1 MAKIDEGYVIKQY
14 QENSS
19 TYSIA
24 KELGTYPKKIE
35 RILKKNGIALRT
47 RSQAQANAIKTGRSK
62 HPTKGEKRSEEEKNK
77 ISKGKE
83 LSWKNTSD
91 EDREKFSQQAKER
104 WDKIPADKKKEMMEK
119 AGRALRIAAIE
130 GSKAEKFLQRKLNE
144 MGYDVVLHKKDLV
157 EGNFEIDLFLPE
169 LNTIIEIDGPQH
181 FLPVFGEKK
190 LQEVIKF
197 DSIKNGLLVSKG
209 FCVVRV
215 RYLCKNM
222 SRAVERKLWDLVS
235 KEVGKIKEKVPAK
248 NKRFIELEIGHE

>member
-1 MAKIDEGYVIKQY
+1 MSKIDEGYVIEQY
-14 QENSS
+14 QKNSS

-24 KELGTYPKKIE
+24 KELDTYPKKIE
-35 RILKKNGIALRT
+35 RILKKNGVTLRS

-62 HPTKGEKRSEEEKNK
+62 HPTKGEKRSEEDKNK

-83 LSWKNTSD
+83 LSWKNTSQ
-91 EDREKFSQQAKER
+91 EDREKFAQQAKDR
-104 WDKIPADKKKEMMEK
+104 WEKMPSDKKKEMMEK

-144 MGYDVVLHKKDLV
+144 MGFDVILHKKDLI

-222 SRAVERKLWDLVS
+222 SRAVERRLWDLVS
-235 KEVGKIKEKVPAK
+235 KEVGKIKDKFPTK

>member
-1 MAKIDEGYVIKQY
+1 MSKIDEGYVIEQY
-14 QENSS
+14 QKNSS

-24 KELGTYPKKIE
+24 KELDTYPKKIE
-35 RILKKNGIALRT
+35 RILKKNGVTLRS

-62 HPTKGEKRSEEEKNK
+62 HPTKGEKRSEEDKNK

-83 LSWKNTSD
+83 LSWKNTSQ
-91 EDREKFSQQAKER
+91 EDREKFAQQAKKR
-104 WDKIPADKKKEMMEK
+104 WEKMPPDKKKEMMEK

-130 GSKAEKFLQRKLNE
+130 GSKAEKFLQKKLNE
-144 MGYDVVLHKKDLV
+144 MGFDVILHKKDLI

-222 SRAVERKLWDLVS
+222 SRAVERRLWDLVFKGGWEDKGQVS
-235 KEVGKIKEKVPAK
+235 NQK
-248 NKRFIELEIGHE
+248 

>member
-14 QENSS
+14 QQNSS

-77 ISKGKE
+77 ISRGKE
-83 LSWKNTSD
+83 LSWKNTSE

-104 WDKIPADKKKEMMEK
+104 WEKIPADKKKEMMEK

-144 MGYDVVLHKKDLV
+144 MGYDVILHKKDLI

-235 KEVGKIKEKVPAK
+235 EQVGKIQDKFPTKS
-248 NKRFIELEIGHE
+248 KRFIELEIGHE

>member
-1 MAKIDEGYVIKQY
+1 MSKIDEGYVIEQY
-14 QENSS
+14 QKNSS

-24 KELGTYPKKIE
+24 KELDTYPKKIE
-35 RILKKNGIALRT
+35 RILKKNGVTLRS

-62 HPTKGEKRSEEEKNK
+62 HPTKGEKRSEEDKNK

-83 LSWKNTSD
+83 LSWKNTSQ
-91 EDREKFSQQAKER
+91 EDREKFAQQAKER
-104 WDKIPADKKKEMMEK
+104 WEKMPSDKKKEMMEK

-130 GSKAEKFLQRKLNE
+130 GSKAEKFLQKKLNE
-144 MGYDVVLHKKDLV
+144 MGFDVILHKKDLI

-222 SRAVERKLWDLVS
+222 SRAVERRLWDLVS
-235 KEVGKIKEKVPAK
+235 KEVGKIKDKFPTK

>member
-14 QENSS
+14 QQNSS

-35 RILKKNGIALRT
+35 RILKKNGITLRT

-62 HPTKGEKRSEEEKNK
+62 HPPKGEKRSEEDKNK
-77 ISKGKE
+77 ISRGKE
-83 LSWKNTSD
+83 LSWKNTSE

-144 MGYDVVLHKKDLV
+144 MGYDVILHKKDLI

-222 SRAVERKLWDLVS
+222 SRAVE
-235 KEVGKIKEKVPAK
+235 
-248 NKRFIELEIGHE
+248 

>member
-1 MAKIDEGYVIKQY
+1 MSKIDEGYVIEQY
-14 QENSS
+14 QKNSS

-24 KELGTYPKKIE
+24 KELDTYPKKIE
-35 RILKKNGIALRT
+35 RILKKNGITLRS

-62 HPTKGEKRSEEEKNK
+62 HPTKGEKRSEEDKNK

-83 LSWKNTSD
+83 LSWKNTSQ
-91 EDREKFSQQAKER
+91 EDREKFAQQAKDR
-104 WDKIPADKKKEMMEK
+104 WEKMPPDKKKEMMEK

-130 GSKAEKFLQRKLNE
+130 GSKAEKFLQKKLNE
-144 MGYDVVLHKKDLV
+144 MGFDVILHKKDLI

-222 SRAVERKLWDLVS
+222 SRAVERRLWDLVS
-235 KEVGKIKEKVPAK
+235 KEVGKIKDKFPTK

>member
-14 QENSS
+14 QQNSS

-35 RILKKNGIALRT
+35 RILKKNGITLRT

-83 LSWKNTSD
+83 LSWKNTSE

-104 WDKIPADKKKEMMEK
+104 WEKIPADKKKEMMEK

-144 MGYDVVLHKKDLV
+144 MGYDVILHKKDLI

-235 KEVGKIKEKVPAK
+235 EQVGKIQDKFPTK

>member
-14 QENSS
+14 QQNSS
-19 TYSIA
+19 TLSIA

-35 RILKKNGIALRT
+35 RILKKNGITLRT

-77 ISKGKE
+77 ISRGKE
-83 LSWKNTSD
+83 LSWKNTSE

-104 WDKIPADKKKEMMEK
+104 WEKIPADKKKEMMEK

-144 MGYDVVLHKKDLV
+144 MGYDVILHKKDLI

-235 KEVGKIKEKVPAK
+235 EQVGKIQDKFPTKS
-248 NKRFIELEIGHE
+248 KRFIELEIGHE

>member
-1 MAKIDEGYVIKQY
+1 MSKIDEGYVIEQY
-14 QENSS
+14 QKNSS

-35 RILKKNGIALRT
+35 RILKKNGVTLRS

-62 HPTKGEKRSEEEKNK
+62 HPTKGEKRSEEDKNK

-83 LSWKNTSD
+83 LSWKNTSQ
-91 EDREKFSQQAKER
+91 EDREKFAQQAKDR
-104 WDKIPADKKKEMMEK
+104 WEKMPSDKKKEMMEK

-144 MGYDVVLHKKDLV
+144 MGFDVILHKKDLI

-222 SRAVERKLWDLVS
+222 SRAVERRLWDLVS
-235 KEVGKIKEKVPAK
+235 KEVGKIKDKFPTK

>member
-1 MAKIDEGYVIKQY
+1 MAKIDEVYVIKQY
-14 QENSS
+14 QQNSS

-35 RILKKNGIALRT
+35 RILKKNNITLRT

-62 HPTKGEKRSEEEKNK
+62 HPTKGEKRSEEDKNK

-83 LSWKNTSD
+83 LSWKNTSE

-144 MGYDVVLHKKDLV
+144 MGYDVILHKKDLI

-235 KEVGKIKEKVPAK
+235 EQVGKIQDKFPTKS
-248 NKRFIELEIGHE
+248 KRFIELEIGHE

>member
-1 MAKIDEGYVIKQY
+1 MSKIDEGYVIDQY
-14 QENSS
+14 QKNSS

-35 RILKKNGIALRT
+35 RILKKNGITLRT

-62 HPTKGEKRSEEEKNK
+62 HPTKGEKRSEEDKNK
-77 ISKGKE
+77 ISRGKE
-83 LSWKNTSD
+83 LSWKNTSE
-91 EDREKFSQQAKER
+91 EDREKFSQQAKKR
-104 WDKIPADKKKEMMEK
+104 WEKIPADKKREMMEK
-119 AGRALRIAAIE
+119 AGRALRIASIE
-130 GSKAEKFLQRKLNE
+130 GSKAEKFLQKKLNE
-144 MGYDVVLHKKDLV
+144 MGYDVMLHKKDLI

-181 FLPVFGEKK
+181 FLPVFGEKR

-209 FCVVRV
+209 FCVIRV

-222 SRAVERKLWDLVS
+222 SRAVERRLWDLVS
-235 KEVGKIKEKVPAK
+235 KEVGKIKDKFPAK
-248 NKRFIELEIGHE
+248 SKRFIELEIGHE

>member
-14 QENSS
+14 QQNSS

-35 RILKKNGIALRT
+35 RILKKNGITLRT

-144 MGYDVVLHKKDLV
+144 MGYDVILHKKDLI

-181 FLPVFGEKK
+181 FLPVLGEKK

-235 KEVGKIKEKVPAK
+235 EQVGKIQDKFPTKS
-248 NKRFIELEIGHE
+248 KRFIELEIGHE

>member
-14 QENSS
+14 QQNSS

-35 RILKKNGIALRT
+35 RILKKNGITLRT
-47 RSQAQANAIKTGRSK
+47 RSQAQANAITSGRSK
-62 HPTKGEKRSEEEKNK
+62 QPTKGEKRSEEDKNK
-77 ISKGKE
+77 ISRGKE
-83 LSWKNTSD
+83 LSWKNTSE

-130 GSKAEKFLQRKLNE
+130 RSKAEKFLQRKLNE
-144 MGYDVVLHKKDLV
+144 MGYDVILHKKDLI

-235 KEVGKIKEKVPAK
+235 EQVGKIQDKFPTKS
-248 NKRFIELEIGHE
+248 KRFIELEIGHE

>member
-14 QENSS
+14 QQNSS

-35 RILKKNGIALRT
+35 RILKKNGITLRT

-77 ISKGKE
+77 ISRGKE
-83 LSWKNTSD
+83 LSWKNTSE

-104 WDKIPADKKKEMMEK
+104 WEKIPADKKKEMMEK

-144 MGYDVVLHKKDLV
+144 MGYDVILHKKDLI

-197 DSIKNGLLVSKG
+197 DSIKNGLLVSKV

-235 KEVGKIKEKVPAK
+235 EQVGKIQDKFPTKS
-248 NKRFIELEIGHE
+248 KRFIELEIGHE

>member
-1 MAKIDEGYVIKQY
+1 MSKIDEGYVIEQY
-14 QENSS
+14 QKNSS

-24 KELGTYPKKIE
+24 KELDTYPKKIE
-35 RILKKNGIALRT
+35 RILKKNGITLRS

-62 HPTKGEKRSEEEKNK
+62 HPTKGEKRSEEDKNK

-83 LSWKNTSD
+83 LSWKNTSQ
-91 EDREKFSQQAKER
+91 EDREKFSQQAKDR
-104 WDKIPADKKKEMMEK
+104 WEKMPPDKKKEMMEK

-130 GSKAEKFLQRKLNE
+130 GSKAEKFLQKKLNE
-144 MGYDVVLHKKDLV
+144 MGFDVILHKKDLI

-222 SRAVERKLWDLVS
+222 SRAVERRLWDLVS
-235 KEVGKIKEKVPAK
+235 KEVGKIKDKFPTK

>member
-1 MAKIDEGYVIKQY
+1 MAKIDEGYVVEQY
-14 QENSS
+14 QKNSS

-35 RILKKNGIALRT
+35 RILKKNGITLRT

-62 HPTKGEKRSEEEKNK
+62 HPTKGEKRSEEDKNK
-77 ISKGKE
+77 ISRGKE
-83 LSWKNTSD
+83 LSWKNTSE
-91 EDREKFSQQAKER
+91 EDKKKFSQGAKDR

-119 AGRALRIAAIE
+119 AGRALRIASIE
-130 GSKAEKFLQRKLNE
+130 GSKAEKFLQKKLNE
-144 MGYDVVLHKKDLV
+144 IGYDVILHKKDLV

-222 SRAVERKLWDLVS
+222 SRAVERRLWDLVS
-235 KEVGKIKEKVPAK
+235 DQVGKIKDKFPPK

>member
-1 MAKIDEGYVIKQY
+1 MSKIDEGYVIEQY
-14 QENSS
+14 QKNSS

-24 KELGTYPKKIE
+24 KELDTYPKKIE
-35 RILKKNGIALRT
+35 RILKKNGVTLRS

-62 HPTKGEKRSEEEKNK
+62 HPTKGEKRSEEDKNK

-83 LSWKNTSD
+83 LSWKNTSQ
-91 EDREKFSQQAKER
+91 EDREKFAQQAKKR
-104 WDKIPADKKKEMMEK
+104 WEKMPPDKKKEMMEK

-130 GSKAEKFLQRKLNE
+130 GSKAEKFLQKKLNE
-144 MGYDVVLHKKDLV
+144 MGFDVILHKKDLI

-222 SRAVERKLWDLVS
+222 SRAVERRLWDLVS
-235 KEVGKIKEKVPAK
+235 KEVGKIKDKFPTK

>member
-1 MAKIDEGYVIKQY
+1 
-14 QENSS
+14 
-19 TYSIA
+19 
-24 KELGTYPKKIE
+24 
-35 RILKKNGIALRT
+35 
-47 RSQAQANAIKTGRSK
+47 
-62 HPTKGEKRSEEEKNK
+62 
-77 ISKGKE
+77 
-83 LSWKNTSD
+83 
-91 EDREKFSQQAKER
+91 
-104 WDKIPADKKKEMMEK
+104 MMEK

-144 MGYDVVLHKKDLV
+144 MGYDVILHKKDLI

-235 KEVGKIKEKVPAK
+235 EQVGKIQDKFPTKS
-248 NKRFIELEIGHE
+248 KRFIELEIGHE

>member
-14 QENSS
+14 QQNSS

-35 RILKKNGIALRT
+35 RILKKNGITLRT

-77 ISKGKE
+77 ISRGKE
-83 LSWKNTSD
+83 LSWKNTSE

-104 WDKIPADKKKEMMEK
+104 WEKIPADKKKEMMEK

-144 MGYDVVLHKKDLV
+144 MGYDVILHKKDLI

-235 KEVGKIKEKVPAK
+235 EQVGNIQDKFPTKS
-248 NKRFIELEIGHE
+248 KRFIELEIGHE

>member
-14 QENSS
+14 QQNSS

-35 RILKKNGIALRT
+35 RILKKNGITLRT

-77 ISKGKE
+77 ISRGKE
-83 LSWKNTSD
+83 LSWKNTSE

-104 WDKIPADKKKEMMEK
+104 WEKIPADKKKEMMEK

-144 MGYDVVLHKKDLV
+144 MGYDVILHKKDLI

-235 KEVGKIKEKVPAK
+235 EQVGKIQDKFPTKS
-248 NKRFIELEIGHE
+248 KRFIELEIGHE

>member
-1 MAKIDEGYVIKQY
+1 MSRLVENNDEFYGKVRKPNKLKGNLGNVD
-14 QENSS
+14 QEFE
-19 TYSIA
+19 SINPYEF
-24 KELGTYPKKIE
+24 KKGMNYELTKVGVLT
-35 RILKKNGIALRT
+35 LRE
-47 RSQAQANAIKTGRSK
+47 A
-62 HPTKGEKRSEEEKNK
+62 SE
-77 ISKGKE
+77 
-83 LSWKNTSD
+83 

-104 WDKIPADKKKEMMEK
+104 WEKIPADKKKEMMEK

-144 MGYDVVLHKKDLV
+144 MGYDVILHKKDLI

-235 KEVGKIKEKVPAK
+235 EQVGKIQDKFPTKS
-248 NKRFIELEIGHE
+248 KRFIELEIGHE

>member
-1 MAKIDEGYVIKQY
+1 MTKIDEGYVIKQY
-14 QENSS
+14 QQNSS

-77 ISKGKE
+77 ISRGKE
-83 LSWKNTSD
+83 LSWKNTSE

-104 WDKIPADKKKEMMEK
+104 WEKIPADKKKEMMEK

-130 GSKAEKFLQRKLNE
+130 GSKAEKFLQKKLNE

-235 KEVGKIKEKVPAK
+235 EQVGKIQDKFPAK

>member
-1 MAKIDEGYVIKQY
+1 MSKIDEGYVLKKY

-35 RILKKNGIALRT
+35 RILKKNGVTMRT
-47 RSQAQANAIKTGRSK
+47 RSEAQANAIKTGRSK
-62 HPTKGEKRSEEEKNK
+62 HPTKGEKRSEEDKNK
-77 ISKGKE
+77 ISRGKE

-91 EDREKFSQQAKER
+91 EDREKFSKQAKER
-104 WDKIPADKKKEMMEK
+104 WDRIPADKKREMMEK

-130 GSKAEKFLQRKLNE
+130 GSKAEKFLERKLNE

-157 EGNFEIDLFLPE
+157 EGNFEIDLFLPQI
-169 LNTIIEIDGPQH
+169 NTIIEIDGPQH

-190 LQEVIKF
+190 LQDVIKF

-222 SRAVERKLWDLVS
+222 SRAVERRLWDLIS
-235 KEVGKIKEKVPAK
+235 EQVGKIQDKFPPK
-248 NKRFIELEIGHE
+248 NKRFIELEIGNE